1 MMVLPDDSWH
11 IKYFEFS
18 YFYYIGWTTVLVFIY
33 SVYYCVRAPRSIG
46 RLKDILDQDPIINGF
61 EFKEPAKKSQKIVFS
76 STSVPQHNLP
86 QNREKNEKKE
96 ATAAAKELKNNETP
110 APIEKVRLTLHNIYL
125 ILNNSSSKLF
135 DQQRLL
141 RDVHHIEL
149 IFNNNSN

>member
-46 RLKDILDQDPIINGF
+46 RLKEILDQDPIINGF
-61 EFKEPAKKSQKIVFS
+61 ELSNPTKESRKVVFS

-86 QNREKNEKKE
+86 QNRENPEKKE
-96 ATAAAKELKNNETP
+96 ATKEAAKELKNNETLV
-110 APIEKVRLTLHNIYL
+110 PIEKVRRTI
-125 ILNNSSSKLF
+125 
-135 DQQRLL
+135 
-141 RDVHHIEL
+141 HI
-149 IFNNNSN
+149 IHYPSQ

>member
-46 RLKDILDQDPIINGF
+46 SLKDILEQDPIINDF
-61 EFKEPAKKSQKIVFS
+61 EFSSEPAKKSQKIVFS

-86 QNREKNEKKE
+86 QKREKTKTKE
-96 ATAAAKELKNNETP
+96 APATAAKELKDNETP
-110 APIEKVRLTLHNIYL
+110 AVPIEKVRRTIRTIL
-125 ILNNSSSKLF
+125 LNNSNPK
-135 DQQRLL
+135 QRLL
-141 RDVHHIEL
+141 LRQTWY
-149 IFNNNSN
+149 S

>member
-1 MMVLPDDSWH
+1 MVLPDDSWH

-33 SVYYCVRAPRSIG
+33 SVYYCIRAPRSIG

-96 ATAAAKELKNNETP
+96 ATAATKELKNNETP
-110 APIEKVRLTLHNIYL
+110 VPIEKVRRTLHNIHL

>member
-18 YFYYIGWTTVLVFIY
+18 YFYYIGWTTALVFIY

-46 RLKDILDQDPIINGF
+46 SLKDILDHDPIINGF
-61 EFKEPAKKSQKIVFS
+61 EFSEPAKKSQKIVFS

-96 ATAAAKELKNNETP
+96 ANKEAAKELKNNESSVPT
-110 APIEKVRLTLHNIYL
+110 EKVR
-125 ILNNSSSKLF
+125 
-135 DQQRLL
+135 
-141 RDVHHIEL
+141 
-149 IFNNNSN
+149 